1 MTAGL
6 SDNVKKWFLGVIPMG
21 RFGEPADVA
30 RAVRF
35 LCSEDAA
42 YITGQVLNVNGGMY
56 M

>member
-1 MTAGL
+1 
-6 SDNVKKWFLGVIPMG
+6 MG

-35 LCSEDAA
+35 LCSDDAA
-42 YITGQVLNVNGGMY
+42 YITGQVINVNGGMY